1 MAASAWQV
9 VPYSDSGARL
19 LSSVAVPSQGPQ
31 SLFRLAE
38 GERDGE
44 GEGLAHIPLA
54 PPISIHQWSP
64 VVTWPYLDAEDTGK
78 CSLCSGS
85 GFTATT
91 LSWGNA
97 CFGRLAFSA
106 TSSLKTSN
114 LFPTV
119 RVIYQMKPFLTPPV
133 TGVPYCFVHNS
144 ALVLHCTYCIQHA
157 TGCVCWMRF
166 SLLQRQP
173 VMLENGGGSL
183 CELERSLSFL
193 AFSFLICDQARLC
206 SDTPDHSPQVTVGLS
221 ALPSGSRRP

>member
-9 VPYSDSGARL
+9 VPYSDSGAQL
-19 LSSVAVPSQGPQ
+19 LSSVAVPSQGPR

-44 GEGLAHIPLA
+44 GEGLAISYCLALTAHIPLA

-91 LSWGNA
+91 LSWGSA

-119 RVIYQMKPFLTPPV
+119 RVIYQMKPFSNPSSHWGPL
-133 TGVPYCFVHNS
+133 
-144 ALVLHCTYCIQHA
+144 LLCT
-157 TGCVCWMRF
+157 
-166 SLLQRQP
+166 
-173 VMLENGGGSL
+173 
-183 CELERSLSFL
+183 
-193 AFSFLICDQARLC
+193 
-206 SDTPDHSPQVTVGLS
+206 
-221 ALPSGSRRP
+221 